1 MQMAVPT
8 STACANRAAAPR
20 ADRLIA
26 CGVAATI
33 VVVLAETTAQL
44 VDYAAYDLRVHAL
57 NSNADGGVFGI
68 VGDAALAVA
77 ACAAWLLAAV
87 AFRHRAAIV
96 LLPPLITFLAIDK
109 AARLHDHVPHYV
121 IVYLPVLTA
130 TFVTAAAVAH
140 ELPRRIRRVIGI
152 GLVLLAGSY
161 LLHQFGETLLTGL
174 GASPDG
180 WIHQVKAI
188 IKHCAEVAGWMLI
201 AVGLAAG
208 AQATS
213 ATTARR

>member
-1 MQMAVPT
+1 MAVPT
-8 STACANRAAAPR
+8 STVSANRAVAPR
-20 ADRLIA
+20 ADRLVARGI
-26 CGVAATI
+26 AATI
-33 VVVLAETTAQL
+33 VVVVAGTTAQL

-87 AFRHRAAIV
+87 AHRHGAAIV
-96 LLPPLITFLAIDK
+96 ALPPLLTFLAIDK

-121 IVYLPVLTA
+121 FLYLPVLTA
-130 TFVTAAAVAH
+130 TFVTAVAVARQ
-140 ELPRRIRRVIGI
+140 LPRRIPRVVGL

-161 LLHQFGETLLTGL
+161 LLHQFGETLIEDL

-188 IKHCAEVAGWMLI
+188 IKHGAEVAGWMLI
-201 AVGLAAG
+201 ALGLAAG
-208 AQATS
+208 AQAMN
-213 ATTARR
+213 ATTARG